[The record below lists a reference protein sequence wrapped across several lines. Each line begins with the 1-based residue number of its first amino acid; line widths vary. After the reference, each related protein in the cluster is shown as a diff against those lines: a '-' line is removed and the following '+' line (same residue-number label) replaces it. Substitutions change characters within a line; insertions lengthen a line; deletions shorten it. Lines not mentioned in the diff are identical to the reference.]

1 MPYSD
6 ESVFQVFNDI
16 LPYSEESIFRFSFID
31 LAGSEREAD
40 VSDTN
45 KQTRM
50 EGAEINTSL
59 LAVSF
64 TLLFTLHFTTIFTL
78 PVFIEV

>member
-16 LPYSEESIFRFSFID
+16 LPYSDEYIFRFSFID
-31 LAGSEREAD
+31 LAGSERAAD